1 MITPELA
8 TAVQAAIALAAS
20 ALLWWRPRAFFYI
33 LGGGSILWIIVLAFS
48 GSTPWYEYL
57 EPVFFSFALGFAIR
71 IWIWIRDA
79 RHPQTKAPDR
89 SQEDR

>member
-1 MITPELA
+1 MINPELA
-8 TAVQAAIALAAS
+8 TAAQATIALAAS

-33 LGGGSILWIIVLAFS
+33 LSGGSILWTIVLAFS
-48 GSTPWYEYL
+48 GPAPWYEYL
-57 EPVFFSFALGFAIR
+57 EPVFFSLALGFIIR

-79 RHPQTKAPDR
+79 RRIRDEAPGR